1 MHLKSLTLRGFK
13 SFASATTLEFEPGIT
28 CVVGPNGSGKSNV
41 VDAIAWVMGEQGA
54 KALRGG
60 KMDDVIFQG
69 TDDRAP
75 LGRAEVVLTI
85 DNSDGA
91 LPVDFGEVSIR
102 RTLFRSGG
110 SEYAINGESC
120 RLLDVQE
127 LLSDSGIG
135 REMHVIVGQGRLDAI
150 LRATPEDRRGFV
162 EEAAGVLKHRKR
174 KEKALRKLDSMSANL
189 TRLQDLTHELRRQ
202 LKPLGRQAEVARRS
216 QVIQTDVRDSR
227 LRILADDLIGMSGE
241 LDREEADEAVLRQRR
256 TELEAALTTSRARE
270 TEIEQATVA
279 DAQDL
284 ARANELHTR
293 LTALRERYRGL
304 IDLAQD
310 RASHLNETAQAS
322 QGSDPGQLEE
332 QAKQAT
338 AAAEQIAQELQE
350 LLANLAAREA
360 NCVRVDEEYSQATEL
375 EKRREQA
382 VARFRETEVRLDGA
396 CNAAQ
401 SKVDSREAE
410 IARLAGQLAEGQER
424 VSVLAAELA
433 ELGGADVDASQGEPG
448 EQSAELRELAEQV
461 SRTRDDREQSKAA
474 RNEAREAAAVA
485 SREAAG
491 IVARIEALHLSAD
504 GRGSD
509 DSATSQLPTL
519 GVVAES
525 IRIDA
530 GYESA
535 IEAALSWAADADAV
549 AVADVAAAV
558 SALAHLRDAELGRA
572 CVVIADAQSSA
583 PSGLTLPAGAC
594 WASDLVHPGSSAG
607 GDPISGAVRT
617 LLRSTVIVE
626 SLEAS
631 KAILVADAGANPGL
645 TLVSLEG
652 DVLTS
657 SVASGGHGK
666 GGRLEIL
673 AAIEA
678 AHGDQELIR
687 SRVLETTADFEQAE
701 EAFAQARTV
710 AQQANDAYDAANR
723 ELAEQNS
730 RVKLAVTR
738 RDGAAAEVARTE
750 AALGSAQ
757 TALAEDIAKRE
768 AAGTAL
774 AAHREQNTDQL
785 QEQTESVDL
794 AALREAVV
802 NARREETTA
811 RLAVRTAE
819 ERISAHKSR
828 ATDLAATAASERT
841 ARAAALAA
849 ATKRRNQAKVAVEVL
864 RLANIAMAEL
874 ERTLNQSYSQRAAL
888 TEQSAAKS
896 SELAELRKSTRDLT
910 SSIEQLT
917 TDVHR
922 DEIARA
928 EQRMRVEQL
937 QARALEEFGVGPDEL
952 VAEYGPDVPVPPSA
966 AAPGDEVDPAAPAP
980 EPYPYVRAEQEKR
993 LRTAEKAMA
1002 LLGRVNP
1009 LALEEFQAMEERYTF
1024 LNTQLEDLKNSRKD
1038 LLDIVSEVDERV
1050 QRVFA
1055 EAFADVQREFSG
1067 VFGRL
1072 FPGGEGRLVLTDP
1085 NDLLNTGIEVE
1096 ARPAGKKVKRLSL
1109 LSGGERSLTAVAFL
1123 VSLFKAR
1130 PSPFYLMDEVEAALD
1145 DVNLGRLIG
1154 LMEELRGTSQLL
1166 IITHQK
1172 RTMEIA
1178 DSLYGVTMR
1187 GGVTQVISQRMR
1199 ELVPS

>member
-1 MHLKSLTLRGFK
+1 MGVHLKSLTLRGFK

-85 DNSDGA
+85 DNADGA
-91 LPVDFGEVSIR
+91 LPVEFSEVTIR

-135 REMHVIVGQGRLDAI
+135 REMHVIVGQGRLDSI
-150 LRATPEDRRGFV
+150 LHANPEDRRGFV

-227 LRILADDLIGMSGE
+227 LRILADDLIGMSGD

-256 TELEAALTTSRARE
+256 ADLESALATAGARE
-270 TEIEQATVA
+270 SQIEQASIA
-279 DAQDL
+279 DAAAL

-310 RASHLNETAQAS
+310 RASHLNETADS
-322 QGSDPGQLEE
+322 SHSSDPDQLDA
-332 QAKQAT
+332 QAQQAL
-338 AAAEQIAQELQE
+338 AAAEQIAAELEQ
-350 LLANLAAREA
+350 LLATLADREA
-360 NCVRVDEEYSQATEL
+360 DCARVDEEYASATEQ

-382 VARFRETEVRLDGA
+382 ASKFRETQVRLDGA
-396 CNAAQ
+396 RNAAQ
-401 SKVDSREAE
+401 SKVDAREAE
-410 IARLAGQLAEGQER
+410 ISRLASQLAEGHER
-424 VSVLAAELA
+424 LTALAAELA
-433 ELGGADVDASQGEPG
+433 SLGEVNAGE
-448 EQSAELRELAEQV
+448 ESAELRELSERMAHA
-461 SRTRDDREQSKAA
+461 REQRELAKA
-474 RNEAREAAAVA
+474 RRDEARERSAVA

-491 IVARIEALHLSAD
+491 IDARIDALQLTAD

-509 DSATSQLPTL
+509 VFATSGLPTL

-530 GYESA
+530 GYEPA

-549 AVADVAAAV
+549 AVADVSAAV
-558 SALAHLRDAELGRA
+558 GALAHLRDAELGRA
-572 CVVIADAQSSA
+572 CVVIAGGTSTAARD
-583 PSGLTLPAGAC
+583 GVNLPAGAR
-594 WASDLVHPGSSAG
+594 WAGDLVHAGSANATNQVS
-607 GDPISGAVRT
+607 DAVRT
-617 LLRSTVIVE
+617 LLRSTVIVD
-626 SLEAS
+626 SLES
-631 KAILVADAGANPGL
+631 SQSLVVGHDDL
-645 TLVSLEG
+645 TLVSRQG
-652 DVLTS
+652 DVLTA
-657 SVASGGHGK
+657 SVAAGGHGK

-673 AAIEA
+673 AAIDQA
-678 AHGDQELIR
+678 QGDQQLIR
-687 SRVLETTADFEQAE
+687 SRVSITASEFEQAE
-701 EAFAQARTV
+701 AAFAVTRTK
-710 AQQANDAYDAANR
+710 AQEANDSFEAANR
-723 ELAEQNS
+723 ELAKQNS
-730 RVKLAVTR
+730 RVTLAVSR
-738 RDGAAAEVARTE
+738 RDGAAAEVTRTE
-750 AALGSAQ
+750 
-757 TALAEDIAKRE
+757 TALAAARDALSADIAKRDG
-768 AAGTAL
+768 AATAL
-774 AAHREQNTDQL
+774 SVHLDQPHETSQPQIAL
-785 QEQTESVDL
+785 VDL

-802 NARREETTA
+802 DARRNETTA

-819 ERISAHKSR
+819 ERVNANKSR
-828 ATDLAATAASERT
+828 AADLQATAASERT

-849 ATKRRNQAKVAVEVL
+849 AAKRRNQAKVAVEVL
-864 RLANIAMAEL
+864 RLAKIAMVEL
-874 ERTLNQSYSQRAAL
+874 ERTLNHSYKQRADL
-888 TEQSAAKS
+888 TDQASAKV
-896 SELAELRKSTRDLT
+896 SELGGLRTSIRDLT
-910 SSIEQLT
+910 SSIQQLT

-937 QARALEEFGVGPDEL
+937 QTRALEEFGVAPEEL
-952 VAEYGPDVPVPPSA
+952 IAEYGPDVPVPPSA
-966 AAPGDEVDPAAPAP
+966 TAPGDEIDPQAPAP

-1038 LLDIVSEVDERV
+1038 LLEIVAEVDERV
-1050 QRVFA
+1050 QQVFA
-1055 EAFADVQREFSG
+1055 EAFADVQREFTG

-1096 ARPAGKKVKRLSL
+1096 ARPAGKRVKRLSL

-1130 PSPFYLMDEVEAALD
+1130 PSPFYLLDEVEAALD

-1154 LMEELRGTSQLL
+1154 LMEELRGSSQLL

-1178 DSLYGVTMR
+1178 DALYGVTMR

>member
-1 MHLKSLTLRGFK
+1 VGVHLKSLTLRGFK

-85 DNSDGA
+85 DNADGA
-91 LPVDFGEVSIR
+91 LPVEFSEVTIR

-135 REMHVIVGQGRLDAI
+135 REMHVIVGQGRLDSI

-216 QVIQTDVRDSR
+216 QVIQTDVRDAR

-241 LDREEADEAVLRQRR
+241 IDREEADEAVLRQRR
-256 TELEAALTTSRARE
+256 ADLEEALGVAQARE
-270 TEIEQATVA
+270 SQIEQASIA
-279 DAQDL
+279 DAAAL

-310 RASHLNETAQAS
+310 RASHLNETADS
-322 QGSDPGQLEE
+322 SHGYDPDQLEA
-332 QAKQAT
+332 QAQQALVT
-338 AAAEQIAQELQE
+338 AEQIATELEQ
-350 LLANLAAREA
+350 LLATLADREA
-360 NCVRVDEEYSQATEL
+360 DCVRVDDEYAAATEQ
-375 EKRREQA
+375 EKRREHA
-382 VARFRETEVRLDGA
+382 AAKFRETQVRLDGA
-396 CNAAQ
+396 RNAAQ
-401 SKVDSREAE
+401 SKVDAREAE
-410 IARLAGQLAEGQER
+410 ISRLASQLAEGHER
-424 VSVLAAELA
+424 LTALAAELA
-433 ELGGADVDASQGEPG
+433 GLGEVASGEESP
-448 EQSAELRELAEQV
+448 EHRELSERMA
-461 SRTRDDREQSKAA
+461 RAREQREQAKA
-474 RNEAREAAAVA
+474 RRDEARERAAAA

-491 IVARIEALHLSAD
+491 IDARIEALQLSAG

-509 DSATSQLPTL
+509 VFATSQLPTL

-530 GYESA
+530 GFEPA

-558 SALAHLRDAELGRA
+558 TALAHLRDAELGRA
-572 CVVIADAQSSA
+572 CVVIAGGTSTPAADGVA
-583 PSGLTLPAGAC
+583 LPAGAR
-594 WASDLVHPGSSAG
+594 WAGDLVHAG
-607 GDPISGAVRT
+607 NADVEHQISDAVRS
-617 LLRSTVIVE
+617 LLRSTVIVD

-631 KAILVADAGANPGL
+631 QSLVSDHHEL
-645 TLVSLEG
+645 TLVSRQG

-657 SVASGGHGK
+657 SVAAGGHGK

-673 AAIEA
+673 AAIEQA
-678 AHGDQELIR
+678 QSDQQLIR
-687 SRVLETTADFEQAE
+687 SRVSATASEFEQAE
-701 EAFAQARTV
+701 AAFAVTRTQ
-710 AQQANDAYDAANR
+710 AQQANDSFEAANR
-723 ELAEQNS
+723 ELAKQNS
-730 RVKLAVTR
+730 RVTLAVSR
-738 RDGAAAEVARTE
+738 RDGAAAEVTRTE
-750 AALGSAQ
+750 
-757 TALAEDIAKRE
+757 TALCAARDSLSADIAKRDS
-768 AAGTAL
+768 AATAL
-774 AAHREQNTDQL
+774 AAHLDQPHEQDQP
-785 QEQTESVDL
+785 QIAPVDL
-794 AALREAVV
+794 AVLREAVV
-802 NARREETTA
+802 AARRNETTA

-819 ERISAHKSR
+819 ERVNANKSR
-828 ATDLAATAASERT
+828 AADLQATAASERT

-849 ATKRRNQAKVAVEVL
+849 ATKRRNQAKVAVDVL
-864 RLANIAMAEL
+864 RLAKIAMVEL
-874 ERTLNQSYSQRAAL
+874 ERTLNESYKQRSDL
-888 TEQSAAKS
+888 TDQASTKA
-896 SELAELRKSTRDLT
+896 SELGGLRASIRDLT
-910 SSIEQLT
+910 SSIQQLT

-937 QARALEEFGVGPDEL
+937 QTRALEEFGVAPEEL

-966 AAPGDEVDPAAPAP
+966 TAPGDEVDPQAPAP

-1024 LNTQLEDLKNSRKD
+1024 LNTQLEDLKNSRRD
-1038 LLDIVSEVDERV
+1038 LLEIVAEVDERV
-1050 QRVFA
+1050 QQVFA

-1096 ARPAGKKVKRLSL
+1096 ARPAGKRVKRLSL

-1130 PSPFYLMDEVEAALD
+1130 PSPFYLLDEVEAALD
-1145 DVNLGRLIG
+1145 DVNLGRLLG
-1154 LMEELRGTSQLL
+1154 LMEELRDSSQLL

-1178 DSLYGVTMR
+1178 DALYGVTMR
-1187 GGVTQVISQRMR
+1187 GGVTQVISQRLR
-1199 ELVPS
+1199 ELVPR

>member
-1 MHLKSLTLRGFK
+1 VGVHLKSLTLRGFK

-69 TDDRAP
+69 TEDRAP

-91 LPVDFGEVSIR
+91 LPVDFSEVTIR

-135 REMHVIVGQGRLDAI
+135 REMHVIVGQGRLDSI
-150 LRATPEDRRGFV
+150 LHATPEDRRGFV

-216 QVIQTDVRDSR
+216 QVIQTDVRDAR
-227 LRILADDLIGMSGE
+227 LRILADDLIGMSGA

-256 TELEAALTTSRARE
+256 SDLEEALSSASARE
-270 TEIEQATVA
+270 SQIEQASVA
-279 DAQDL
+279 DAFAL

-310 RASHLNETAQAS
+310 RASHVNETAEVS
-322 QGSDPGQLEE
+322 LGSDPDQLEA
-332 QAKQAT
+332 QAQQAL
-338 AAAEQIAQELQE
+338 AAADQIATELEQ
-350 LLANLAAREA
+350 LLATLADREA
-360 NCVRVDEEYSQATEL
+360 DCVRVDDEYAAATEQ

-382 VARFRETEVRLDGA
+382 AAKFRESQVRLDGA
-396 CNAAQ
+396 RNAAQ
-401 SKVDSREAE
+401 SKVDAREAE
-410 IARLAGQLAEGQER
+410 ISRLASQLAEGHER
-424 VSVLAAELA
+424 LTALAAELVS
-433 ELGGADVDASQGEPG
+433 LGDVDGGEESSELRTLSERMAQAREQREHAKSLRDEAR
-448 EQSAELRELAEQV
+448 EQSAI
-461 SRTRDDREQSKAA
+461 SR
-474 RNEAREAAAVA
+474 
-485 SREAAG
+485 REAAG
-491 IVARIEALHLSAD
+491 IDARIEALQLSAD

-509 DSATSQLPTL
+509 VFATSQLPTL

-549 AVADVAAAV
+549 AVADVSAAV

-572 CVVIADAQSSA
+572 CVVIAGRTPTRSDEA
-583 PSGLTLPAGAC
+583 TLPAGAR
-594 WASDLVHPGSSAG
+594 WAAELVHAGHADSAQQ
-607 GDPISGAVRT
+607 ISDAVRG
-617 LLRSTVIVE
+617 LLRSTVVVD
-626 SLEAS
+626 SLESSQSLIAEH
-631 KAILVADAGANPGL
+631 DGL
-645 TLVSLEG
+645 TLVSRQG
-652 DVLTS
+652 DVLTT
-657 SVASGGHGK
+657 SVAAGGHGK

-673 AAIEA
+673 AAIEQA
-678 AHGDQELIR
+678 QGDQQLIR
-687 SRVLETTADFEQAE
+687 SSVSQTAREFEQAE
-701 EAFAQARTV
+701 EVFAVTRTQA
-710 AQQANDAYDAANR
+710 QDANDAFEAANR
-723 ELAEQNS
+723 ELVEQNS
-730 RVKLAVTR
+730 QVTLAVSR
-738 RDGAAAEVARTE
+738 RDGAAAEVTRTE
-750 AALGSAQ
+750 
-757 TALAEDIAKRE
+757 TALSAARDSLTADIANRD
-768 AAGTAL
+768 AAVTAL
-774 AAHREQNTDQL
+774 ETHREQP
-785 QEQTESVDL
+785 QEHSHVQAQPVDL
-794 AALREAVV
+794 TSLRAEVLD
-802 NARREETTA
+802 ARRHETTA

-819 ERISAHKSR
+819 ERISASKSR
-828 ATDLAATAASERT
+828 AVDLQATAASERT

-849 ATKRRNQAKVAVEVL
+849 AAKRRNQATVAIDVL
-864 RLANIAMAEL
+864 RLANIAIAEL
-874 ERTLNQSYSQRAAL
+874 ERTLNQSYTQR
-888 TEQSAAKS
+888 
-896 SELAELRKSTRDLT
+896 SELTNEASSKASELGGLRSSIRDLT
-910 SSIEQLT
+910 RSIQQLT

-928 EQRMRVEQL
+928 EQRMRVEQV
-937 QARALEEFGVGPDEL
+937 QARALEEFGVAPEEL
-952 VAEYGPDVPVPPSA
+952 VAEYGPDVLVPPSA
-966 AAPGDEVDPAAPAP
+966 TAPGDEVDPQAPPP
-980 EPYPYVRAEQEKR
+980 EPYPYVRIEQEKR
-993 LRTAEKAMA
+993 LRTAEKAVA

-1009 LALEEFQAMEERYTF
+1009 LALEEFTAMEERYTF
-1024 LNTQLEDLKNSRKD
+1024 LNTQLEDLKSSRKD
-1038 LLDIVSEVDERV
+1038 LLDIVAEVDERV
-1050 QRVFA
+1050 QQVFA
-1055 EAFADVQREFSG
+1055 EAFADVQREFSE

-1085 NDLLNTGIEVE
+1085 QDLLNTGIEVE

-1130 PSPFYLMDEVEAALD
+1130 PSPFYLLDEVEAALD

-1154 LMEELRGTSQLL
+1154 LMEELRSSSQLL

-1172 RTMEIA
+1172 RTMEIGDA
-1178 DSLYGVTMR
+1178 LYGVTMR

>member
-1 MHLKSLTLRGFK
+1 VHLKSLTLRGFK

-85 DNSDGA
+85 DNADGA
-91 LPVDFGEVSIR
+91 LPVEFSEVTIR

-135 REMHVIVGQGRLDAI
+135 REMHVIVGQGRLDAV
-150 LRATPEDRRGFV
+150 LRANPEDRRGFI

-256 TELEAALTTSRARE
+256 AGLEEALTTARTRE
-270 TEIEQATVA
+270 SQIEQASIA
-279 DAQDL
+279 DAAAL
-284 ARANELHTR
+284 ARANELHSR

-310 RASHLNETAQAS
+310 RASHLNEIAQSS
-322 QGSDPGQLEE
+322 QGSDPDQLDA
-332 QAKQAT
+332 QAQLALR
-338 AAAEQIAQELQE
+338 AAEQISAELEQ
-350 LLANLAAREA
+350 LLATLADREA
-360 NCVRVDEEYSQATEL
+360 DCVRVDHEYAGATEQ

-382 VARFRETEVRLDGA
+382 AAKFRETQVRLDGA
-396 CNAAQ
+396 RNAAQ
-401 SKVDSREAE
+401 SKVDAREAE
-410 IARLAGQLAEGQER
+410 IARLASQLAEGHER
-424 VSVLAAELA
+424 LTVLAADLA
-433 ELGGADVDASQGEPG
+433 SLGDVSTGDVASGESSP
-448 EQSAELRELAEQV
+448 ELRELKERMAHA
-461 SRTRDDREQSKAA
+461 REQREQAKAL
-474 RNEAREAAAVA
+474 RDEAREHAANA

-491 IVARIEALHLSAD
+491 IDARIEALALSAD

-509 DSATSQLPTL
+509 VFATSQLPTL

-530 GYESA
+530 GYEPA

-549 AVADVAAAV
+549 AVADVSAAV

-572 CVVIADAQSSA
+572 CVLIAGKTQSS
-583 PSGLTLPAGAC
+583 PSDVTLPEGARWAG
-594 WASDLVHPGSSAG
+594 DLVHAG
-607 GDPISGAVRT
+607 NADVAHQISDAVRT
-617 LLRSTVIVE
+617 LLRSTVIVD
-626 SLEAS
+626 SLES
-631 KAILVADAGANPGL
+631 SQSLVASHDGL
-645 TLVSLEG
+645 TLVSREG
-652 DVLTS
+652 DVLTA
-657 SVASGGHGK
+657 SVAAGGHGK

-673 AAIEA
+673 AAIEQ
-678 AHGDQELIR
+678 AHGDQQLIR
-687 SRVLETTADFEQAE
+687 SRVAHTASEFEKAE
-701 EAFAQARTV
+701 AAFALARTH
-710 AQQANDAYDAANR
+710 AQQANDAFDAANR

-730 RVKLAVTR
+730 RVTLAVSR
-738 RDGAAAEVARTE
+738 RDGAAAEVTRTE
-750 AALGSAQ
+750 
-757 TALAEDIAKRE
+757 TALSAARDSLTADIASRD
-768 AAGTAL
+768 AATATVT
-774 AAHREQNTDQL
+774 AHREQP
-785 QEQTESVDL
+785 QEQSQEDMAPVDL
-794 AALREAVV
+794 VALREAVV
-802 NARREETTA
+802 DARRTETTA

-819 ERISAHKSR
+819 ERVSANKSR
-828 ATDLAATAASERT
+828 AADLHATAASERT
-841 ARAAALAA
+841 ARAVALAA
-849 ATKRRNQAKVAVEVL
+849 AAKRRNQAKVAVEVL
-864 RLANIAMAEL
+864 RLAGIAMTEL
-874 ERTLNQSYSQRAAL
+874 ERTLSQSYRQR
-888 TEQSAAKS
+888 
-896 SELAELRKSTRDLT
+896 SELTDQASAKGSELGGLRTSIRDLGG
-910 SSIEQLT
+910 SIQQLT

-937 QARALEEFGVGPDEL
+937 AAKALEEFGVAPEEL
-952 VAEYGPDVPVPPSA
+952 VAEYGPDVLVPPSA
-966 AAPGDEVDPAAPAP
+966 TAPGDEVDPQAAAP

-1024 LNTQLEDLKNSRKD
+1024 LNTQLEDLKNSRRD
-1038 LLDIVSEVDERV
+1038 LLEIVAEVDERV
-1050 QRVFA
+1050 QQVFA
-1055 EAFADVQREFSG
+1055 EAFADVQREFTG

-1096 ARPAGKKVKRLSL
+1096 ARPAGKRVKRLSL

-1130 PSPFYLMDEVEAALD
+1130 PSPFYLLDEVEAALD
-1145 DVNLGRLIG
+1145 DVNLGRLLG
-1154 LMEELRGTSQLL
+1154 LMEELRGSSQLL

-1178 DSLYGVTMR
+1178 DALYGVTMR